1 MPARKR
7 STELSR
13 TEVCA
18 RYMREAITPARMAEV
33 RKKVKIGDKII
44 IMPMKCGGE
53 EQKGKVIGIYRSFVT
68 VKLKNGVCE
77 SVSWLEAMKLNK
89 KLGGWMHEEYI
100 G

>member
-1 MPARKR
+1 MQ
-7 STELSR
+7 
-13 TEVCA
+13 
-18 RYMREAITPARMAEV
+18 EAITPARMTEV

-44 IMPMKCGGE
+44 IVPVKCGGE

-89 KLGGWMHEEYI
+89 KMGGWLHEED
-100 G
+100 

>member
-1 MPARKR
+1 MGKNKLDVGYIQQGMVDRR
-7 STELSR
+7 
-13 TEVCA
+13 
-18 RYMREAITPARMAEV
+18 MQDAITPDRMAEV

-44 IMPMKCGGE
+44 IVPVKCGGE

-89 KLGGWMHEEYI
+89 KLGGWLHEED
-100 G
+100 